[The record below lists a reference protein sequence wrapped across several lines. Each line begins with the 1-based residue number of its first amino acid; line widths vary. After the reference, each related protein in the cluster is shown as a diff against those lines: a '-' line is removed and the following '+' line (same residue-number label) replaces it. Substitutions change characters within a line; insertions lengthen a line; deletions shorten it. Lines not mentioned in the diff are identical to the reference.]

1 VCSISWKNDLEK
13 RTMRREERDKEG
25 KEMVWEKDYMD
36 MGQNGRIKKKRERR
50 MFGEED
56 TNRYCSK

>member
-1 VCSISWKNDLEK
+1 
-13 RTMRREERDKEG
+13 
-25 KEMVWEKDYMD
+25 MVWEKDYMD